1 MEESKI
7 EWWFYDTFRKN
18 FCISINSDSIENIK
32 NWKNV
37 RINIFCLSEL
47 RETTI
52 KELSFLLM
60 TDEEF
65 QTAKEAAKQE
75 ESTEIIWSQSIVEEL
90 PNEIRIKI
98 SKQLLDDLLWH
109 GWDSFEYCNDSNKWH
124 NNHQENTMEFLVK
137 DFVRYGKKKK
147 RNKEKSRLQDS
158 INIYKELHHI

>member
-1 MEESKI
+1 MIPSKI
-7 EWWFYDTFRKN
+7 LR
-18 FCISINSDSIENIK
+18 IE
-32 NWKNV
+32 KNV